1 MNASNGVT
9 SILFGLL
16 LLFRLPQMSS
26 SDPSRCLLSLCR
38 VIGPADSYSSSG
50 FFCLLIR
57 VDLQSG
63 EMVQEEPVSS
73 KSGLQIS
80 HTM

>member
-57 VDLQSG
+57 VDL
-63 EMVQEEPVSS
+63 E
-73 KSGLQIS
+73 
-80 HTM
+80 